1 MCIRDRFWY
10 DPTAH
15 NATLR
20 YGWLHAIELLSLFGV
35 GLLNWWHITAAWP
48 QTHDAMHPVVRIGYA
63 FLSIWP
69 VKLIGLVLLFF
80 PDMGYDYPAGFQL
93 TGLDI
98 NDTNFG
104 AMIAWIVSGL
114 AYAVATVALARQWL
128 GQEADKPALP
138 EAAWATDES
147 MNVPGLKR

>member
-1 MCIRDRFWY
+1 MLRLVSLAGVFVIFWL
-10 DPTAH
+10 TASVFDSS
-15 NATLR
+15 AR
-20 YGWLHAIELLSLFGV
+20 
-35 GLLNWWHITAAWP
+35 
-48 QTHDAMHPVVRIGYA
+48 
-63 FLSIWP
+63 
-69 VKLIGLVLLFF
+69 IGLVLLFF